1 MAKAS
6 STTTESTASAP
17 PTIQLTAE
25 QAAVFDRMKS
35 EAEKASKFRKH
46 DKAAG
51 EAKDELKE
59 IFGDAVIGITPDGR
73 HIVRTVKVVSISAKK
88 AYDQE
93 RVTFESL

>member
-1 MAKAS
+1 MAK
-6 STTTESTASAP
+6 TTSTESPAAAP

-25 QAAVFDRMKS
+25 QAAVFDRMKA
-35 EAEKASKFRKH
+35 EAEKAAKFRKH

-73 HIVRTVKVVSISAKK
+73 HIVRTVKLVHISAKK

-93 RVTFESL
+93 RVTFEAL

>member
-6 STTTESTASAP
+6 VTSAP

-25 QAAVFDRMKS
+25 QAAVFDRMKA

-46 DKAAG
+46 EQAAAK
-51 EAKDELKE
+51 AKDELKE
-59 IFGDAVIGITPDGR
+59 IFGEAVMGIAPDGR
-73 HIVRTVKVVSISAKK
+73 HIVRTVKIVNISAKK

-93 RVTFESL
+93 RVSFEALAAG